1 MTPKLIYYIFILIS
15 SFLTYNAVILYRP
28 NDKIKP
34 FSKQYWVI
42 LLLLS
47 LALALALIAGQQ
59 FPVG

>member
-28 NDKIKP
+28 NDKIKLY
-34 FSKQYWVI
+34 SKQYWVI
-42 LLLLS
+42 ILLLS

>member
-28 NDKIKP
+28 NDKIKLY
-34 FSKQYWVI
+34 SKQYWVI
-42 LLLLS
+42 ILLLS

-59 FPVG
+59 FPLG

>member
-28 NDKIKP
+28 NDKIKLY
-34 FSKQYWVI
+34 SKQYWVI

>member
-28 NDKIKP
+28 NDKIKLY
-34 FSKQYWVI
+34 SKQYWVI

-47 LALALALIAGQQ
+47 LALVLALIAGQQ